1 MSTPVR
7 SGLTMALATWVSV
20 QETSLPADVEHQAR
34 RLLLDYLCA
43 AIVGSQTPA
52 ARAVLDVASENYG
65 TGDAIVIG
73 CGARLSA
80 AGAALVNGTAA
91 HGFELDD
98 GYTPGSSHPSSP
110 VVSAALA
117 LGQSMCAGSGRVL
130 RAIAIGVEV
139 AARIAAAGHPSTWR
153 RGFHNT
159 PLAGVFGAAA
169 ACAVLRELSAEETAS
184 AFGVAGSHAGG
195 LFAFLGS
202 GAEVKRLHAG
212 KAARDG
218 LLSVEMARRGLTGP
232 PEVFDSNPGYF
243 TAFAG
248 DAWNSDLLVDGLGE
262 DWAALRTYVKPYPC
276 CRHLHGPIDCMLA
289 ALETDQLEV
298 PAIESIEV
306 MTYEV
311 ASHHAASEVST
322 VLDAQMSIP
331 YAVAVTLLRGSPGLR
346 EFTPAAWQDP
356 RVRDLTGRVAVRSD
370 EALTARYPAER
381 PAEVLIRQRGGPA
394 MRFAV
399 AQPLGEPSNPMTDA
413 QLGAKFTTLTSGILR
428 PAGVDP
434 DAVVDC
440 ALGAGAVDD
449 VLGLL
454 RGCERARAGS

>member
-1 MSTPVR
+1 MPTPAQ
-7 SGLTMALATWVSV
+7 SGLTMALAAWVSA
-20 QETSLPADVEHQAR
+20 QDSSLPPDVEHQAR

-52 ARAVLDVASENYG
+52 ARAVLDVASENYA
-65 TGDAIVIG
+65 GDGAMVIG
-73 CGARLSA
+73 GGRLSP

-98 GYTPGSSHPSSP
+98 GYTPGSAHPSAP

-117 LGQSMCAGSGRVL
+117 AGQSMGADSARVL

-139 AARIAAAGHPSTWR
+139 ASRIAAAGHPSTWR

-169 ACAVLRELSAEETAS
+169 ACAVLRGLSAEQTAS
-184 AFGVAGSHAGG
+184 ALGVAGSHAGG
-195 LFAFLGS
+195 LFAFLQS

-232 PEVFDSNPGYF
+232 PEVFDSVPGYF
-243 TAFAG
+243 SAFAG
-248 DAWNSDLLVDGLGE
+248 DAYDSSRLTEGLGE
-262 DWAALRTYVKPYPC
+262 QWAALHTYVKPYPC
-276 CRHLHGPIDCMLA
+276 CRHLHGPIDCVLA
-289 ALETDQLEV
+289 ALEAGEVDV
-298 PAIESIEV
+298 PAIDSVEV

-311 ASHHAASEVST
+311 ASHHAGIDVST
-322 VLDAQMSIP
+322 VLEAQMSIP

-346 EFTPAAWQDP
+346 EFTPEVWRDP
-356 RVRDLTGRVAVRSD
+356 GVRDLTGRVKVHSD
-370 EALTARYPAER
+370 EALTSRYPAER
-381 PAEVLIRQRGGPA
+381 PAEVLIRQRGAPA
-394 MRFAV
+394 LRFAV

-413 QLGAKFTTLTSGILR
+413 RLGAKFTTLTSDILR

-434 DAVVDC
+434 DAVVDS
-440 ALGAGAVDD
+440 ALGTGSVSDI
-449 VLGLL
+449 LGLL
-454 RGCERARAGS
+454 RGYERAREGS

>member
-1 MSTPVR
+1 MPTPAR
-7 SGLTMALATWVSV
+7 SGLTMALATWVSAPDS
-20 QETSLPADVEHQAR
+20 SLPPDVGHQAR

-52 ARAVLDVASENYG
+52 ARAVRDVASENYA
-65 TGDAIVIG
+65 GDDAMVIG
-73 CGARLSA
+73 GGRLSP

-98 GYTPGSSHPSSP
+98 GYTPGSVHPSAP

-117 LGQSMCAGSGRVL
+117 TGQTMCADSADIW

-139 AARIAAAGHPSTWR
+139 TARIAAAGHPATWR

-169 ACAVLRELSAEETAS
+169 ACAVLRGLSADQTAS
-184 AFGVAGSHAGG
+184 AFGVAACHAGG
-195 LFAFLGS
+195 LFAFLSS

-218 LLSVEMARRGLTGP
+218 LLSVEMARRGVTGP
-232 PEVFDSNPGYF
+232 PEIFDSVPGYF
-243 TAFAG
+243 PAFAG
-248 DAWNSDLLVDGLGE
+248 DEYDSSRLVDGLGE
-262 DWAALRTYVKPYPC
+262 RWAALHTYVKPYPC
-276 CRHLHGPIDCMLA
+276 CRHVHGPIDCVLA
-289 ALETDQLEV
+289 ALDADQLHV
-298 PAIESIEV
+298 PAIEWVEV
-306 MTYEV
+306 TTYEV
-311 ASHHAASEVST
+311 ASQHAKTEVGT

-331 YAVAVTLLRGSPGLR
+331 YAVAVTLLRGRPGLR
-346 EFTPAAWQDP
+346 EFTPEAWRDP
-356 RVRDLTGRVAVRSD
+356 RVRDLTGRVSVRSD
-370 EALTARYPAER
+370 EVLTSRYPAER

-394 MRFAV
+394 LRFAV
-399 AQPLGEPSNPMTDA
+399 AQPLGEPSNPMTDD
-413 QLGAKFTTLTSGILR
+413 QLGAKFTTLTADILR

-434 DAVVDC
+434 DAVVGS
-440 ALGAGAVDD
+440 ALGTGSVSD

-454 RGCERARAGS
+454 RGYDGARAAS

>member
-1 MSTPVR
+1 MSTPAR
-7 SGLTMALATWVSV
+7 TGLTMALATWVSAG
-20 QETSLPADVEHQAR
+20 ETTLPADVEHQAR

-52 ARAVLDVASENYG
+52 ARAVLDVASENYA
-65 TGDAIVIG
+65 GDDAMVIG
-73 CGARLSA
+73 GGRLSP

-98 GYTPGSSHPSSP
+98 GYTPGSVHPSAP

-117 LGQSMCAGSGRVL
+117 TGQTAGAGSAQIL

-139 AARIAAAGHPSTWR
+139 TSRIAAAGHPATWR

-169 ACAVLRELSAEETAS
+169 GCAVLRGLSAGQTAS

-195 LFAFLGS
+195 LFAFLGT

-218 LLSVEMARRGLTGP
+218 LLSVELARRGVTGP
-232 PEVFDSNPGYF
+232 PEVLEAEPGYF
-243 TAFAG
+243 SAFAG
-248 DAWNSDLLVDGLGE
+248 DADSGARVLDGLGE
-262 DWAALRTYVKPYPC
+262 QWAALHTYVKPYPC
-276 CRHLHGPIDCMLA
+276 CRHLHGPVDCVLA
-289 ALETDQLEV
+289 ALDAGPLDV
-298 PAIESIEV
+298 PAIESVEV

-311 ASHHAASEVST
+311 ASHHAGTEIRS

-331 YAVAVTLLRGSPGLR
+331 YAVAVTLLRGRPGLR

-356 RVRDLTGRVAVRSD
+356 RVRDLAARVSVRAD
-370 EALTARYPAER
+370 DVLTSRYPAER
-381 PAEVLIRQRGGPA
+381 PAEVLIRRRGAPA
-394 MRFAV
+394 VRFAV

-413 QLGAKFTTLTSGILR
+413 QLGAKFTTLTSDILR

-434 DAVVDC
+434 DAVVDR
-440 ALGAGAVDD
+440 ALGTGSVGDI
-449 VLGLL
+449 LGLL
-454 RGCERARAGS
+454 RGYERARAGS